1 MNSFKNQDFMRKF
14 AKYTLYSLGI
24 AFAVSSSSLV
34 FAQGAPVD
42 YCIKDNARESAMK
55 KLKPFRYS
63 GFKTKPVTIKE
74 YNQVKETLVTILKDV
89 PYRLIFNSEGLPE
102 GQKVEI
108 TIYDKPYG
116 KKNRNVI
123 YEYKGND
130 KEVMFDTKDASYSEM
145 HVEYVFPAFEGKLN
159 SDMTIKGCVTM
170 TIGYNNLVIEGG
182 NAKK

>member
-1 MNSFKNQDFMRKF
+1 MNSFKNQDFMRKLS
-14 AKYTLYSLGI
+14 AYTLFSFSL
-24 AFAVSSSSLV
+24 ALVVMFSNQV
-34 FAQGAPVD
+34 FAQSTPVD

-63 GFKTKPVTIKE
+63 GFKTKPITIKE

-108 TIYDKPYG
+108 AIYDKPFG

-123 YEYKGND
+123 YEYKGAD
-130 KEVMFDTKDASYSEM
+130 KEVIFDTKDASFTEM
-145 HVEYVFPAFEGKLN
+145 YVEYVFPAFEGKMS
-159 SDMTIKGCVTM
+159 SDMAIKGCVTM
-170 TIGYNNLVIEGG
+170 TIGYNNLIIEGG
-182 NAKK
+182 ETKK